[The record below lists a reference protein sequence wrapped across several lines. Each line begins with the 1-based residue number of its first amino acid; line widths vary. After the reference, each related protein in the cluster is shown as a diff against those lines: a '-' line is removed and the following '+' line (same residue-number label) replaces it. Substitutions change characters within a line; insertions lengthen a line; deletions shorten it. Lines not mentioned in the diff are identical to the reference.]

1 MSSAYKFR
9 YWIFAIIS
17 LLILATASFTP
28 LFSGSFAYSAEN
40 NQNTVQKDLS
50 AVIDKTGLALDSQTI
65 SNSDYAGKFRFA
77 LKHDP
82 AVNGIN
88 IKDGDTV
95 NIGIVAK
102 DPNLDFLRFTNKAKD
117 TIMRDKD
124 TQQELAD
131 VRYKDKTIHFIFKE
145 VDLPFKAH
153 GDVSLFISDW
163 KAEKYFKDN
172 PSAKTVDFTY
182 EIQIN
187 GKPTGITS
195 TWTLAK
201 IGPKLPTAVEYE
213 KGNGGYRESD
223 GDSPGRGNIYYEI
236 DISTLLRHNN
246 EMVIYD
252 MPDVNLEFD
261 QEESLG
267 VYFSPR
273 YGQKKDLIYSFYK
286 YSYEKCKS
294 YAGAP
299 ECKFS
304 SNFND
309 GGTDPD
315 KSTELFFEDV
325 YYVTEEPTS
334 KTASRMAG
342 YEEKTLTFPRH
353 NIIDGTNTI
362 TSMGTVTAPKN
373 VILEKPA
380 MAELTEAEKALIEKA
395 GGLHK
400 KVGKGFKLRIKN
412 HRNDNFAKGGNIV
425 LAFYM
430 RVVNDSF
437 MLDDKGN
444 PMYFNDFSYYGQEIP
459 NCDPKVD
466 NNCTPIAMERMTPQ
480 QVKAKQNKVSAIPPG
495 LVAETDKYQNLNF
508 TKKDPK
514 GQPLA
519 GAKFTIYKA
528 TPNGERGEIAQ
539 NKNGVKLENL
549 ITNKDGKL
557 CLPGTT
563 TPLDLQLLRGNY
575 IMAETEA
582 PSGYQLSK
590 TPDTLISV
598 QVAKKEHVITND
610 PVPTPPNPKP
620 KPDPNPDPTPDPNPN
635 PNPDPKPAD
644 PKPADPK
651 PADPKPADPK
661 SADPTPPDSPQI
673 QPAPDTP
680 EEKNNS
686 TAKLNKL
693 PRTGAGTSS
702 LILFSGVLLL
712 AGAGC
717 IARKRS

>member
-28 LFSGSFAYSAEN
+28 LLGSFAYSAEN

-50 AVIDKTGLALDSQTI
+50 AIIDKKGLALANQTI
-65 SNSDYAGKFRFA
+65 SSSGYAGKLQFA

-82 AVNGIN
+82 AVNGID

-95 NIGIVAK
+95 NIGIAAK
-102 DPNLDFLRFTNKAKD
+102 DPNLDFLRFTTKAND

-145 VDLPFKAH
+145 VDLPFKAN
-153 GDVSLFISDW
+153 GNVSLFISDW

-201 IGPKLPTAVEYE
+201 PAPKAPTAVDYE
-213 KGNGGYRESD
+213 KLSGGYEESN

-236 DISTLLRHNN
+236 YVSTLLRHNN

-261 QEESLG
+261 QEHGLD
-267 VYFSPR
+267 VYFPPR
-273 YGQKKDLIYSFYK
+273 YGQKKDMIYSFYK
-286 YSYEKCKS
+286 YTAKEECKS
-294 YAGAP
+294 HAGTP
-299 ECKFS
+299 DCKFS
-304 SNFND
+304 SNFNNFN
-309 GGTDPD
+309 GGTDPE
-315 KSTELFFEDV
+315 KSTELFFEDI

-362 TSMGTVTAPKN
+362 TSMGTITAPKN

-380 MAELTEAEKALIEKA
+380 SAELTEAEKALIEKA

-425 LAFYM
+425 LAFHM

-459 NCDPKVD
+459 NCNPKVD
-466 NNCTPIAMERMTPQ
+466 TNCTPIAMERMSPQ
-480 QVKAKQNKVSAIPPG
+480 QVKAKQNKVSANPPG

-508 TKKDPK
+508 TKQDHK

-563 TPLDLQLLRGNY
+563 TPIDLQLLRGNY

-582 PSGYQLSK
+582 PSGYQLPK

-598 QVAKKEHVITND
+598 QVAKKAHVITNH
-610 PVPTPPNPKP
+610 PVQTPPNPKP
-620 KPDPNPDPTPDPNPN
+620 KPNPN
-635 PNPDPKPAD
+635 PKPAD
-644 PKPADPK
+644 PTPEPKPDPK
-651 PADPKPADPK
+651 P
-661 SADPTPPDSPQI
+661 ADPTPPDSPQI

-712 AGAGC
+712 AGVGC